1 MTKEELY
8 EEERKLIVKAKA
20 GDRDAMAALIGRYEP
35 LFRKLAAGET
45 RMDWEDIRQDL
56 SVSFLEGVKAFEPEK
71 GTYFPYYIRQWLYW
85 EKLHM
90 VERMMKRCSQ
100 EIQSLA
106 GVENIPD
113 ESKSGRDHLEV
124 LQEIAKSLPLSA
136 NERAL
141 LSALLRG
148 ERVED
153 MAEKLAMSRASCYR
167 LRAKLFMTLRKEKER
182 FWEMVG

>member
-8 EEERKLIVKAKA
+8 EERKLIVKAKA

-45 RMDWEDIRQDL
+45 RMEDIRQDL

-71 GTYFPYYIRQWLYW
+71 GTYFPYYIRQRLYW

-113 ESKSGRDHLEV
+113 ESKSGRDHLEA
-124 LQEIAKSLPLSA
+124 LQEIAKSLPLSEA
-136 NERAL
+136 ERVLLDAL
-141 LSALLRG
+141 IRG

>member
-71 GTYFPYYIRQWLYW
+71 GTYFPYYIRQRLYW

-113 ESKSGRDHLEV
+113 ESKNGRDHLEV
-124 LQEIAKSLPLSA
+124 LQEIAKSLPLSEA
-136 NERAL
+136 ERVLLDAL
-141 LSALLRG
+141 IRG